1 MLKSRRQALHRRV
14 GEALL
19 NEFVTTAG
27 AEPELLARHF
37 TQAGLIETAIEWWGK
52 AGQRSLQRSAAVEA
66 SEQLTLAVNQIA
78 LLPSSPALRRQEI
91 TFQVALANAVMHTKG
106 YAASETKAAFDQAR
120 LLIERAEA
128 SGETP
133 EDPLLL
139 FSVLY
144 GFWVANFVAFN
155 GNALRELA
163 AQFLTLAER
172 QTATGPIMIGNRLM
186 ATSLAFTGDLLKGRA
201 HYDKALALYDSTK
214 HRALA
219 LRFGQD
225 VGVVILS
232 FRAWVLWLLGYPDD
246 ARAAHWT
253 TNLALWRGRRTR
265 RSGRQQG
272 PFFEA
277 AYFP

>member
-1 MLKSRRQALHRRV
+1 L
-14 GEALL
+14 
-19 NEFVTTAG
+19 T
-27 AEPELLARHF
+27 
-37 TQAGLIETAIEWWGK
+37 
-52 AGQRSLQRSAAVEA
+52 RS
-66 SEQLTLAVNQIA
+66 VNQIA

-91 TFQVALANAVMHTKG
+91 IFQVALANAVMHTGG

-144 GFWVANFVAFN
+144 GFWAANFVAFN

-163 AQFLTLAER
+163 AQFLAPAER
-172 QTATGPIMIGNRLM
+172 QTATGQIMIGNRLM
-186 ATSLAFTGDLLKGRA
+186 ATSLAFTGDLLNGRA
-201 HYDKALALYDSTK
+201 HYDKALALYDPTK

-219 LRFGQD
+219 SQFGQD

-232 FRAWVLWLLGYPDD
+232 FRAWALWLLGYPDD
-246 ARAAHWT
+246 ARADIES
-253 TNLALWRGRRTR
+253 ALIND
-265 RSGRQQG
+265 
-272 PFFEA
+272 A
-277 AYFP
+277 